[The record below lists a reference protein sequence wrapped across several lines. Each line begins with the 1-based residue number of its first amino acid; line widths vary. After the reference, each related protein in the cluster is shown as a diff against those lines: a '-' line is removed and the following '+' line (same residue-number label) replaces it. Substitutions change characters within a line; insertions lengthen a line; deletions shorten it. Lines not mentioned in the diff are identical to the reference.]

1 MCPVCMPPSGS
12 SHVPGARGSCQ
23 LLQGGEPA
31 VVQAALGVMHASF
44 CKAADKW
51 PGSQANASA
60 SACGEGARAAEPRVG
75 CRALARPPSQD
86 TPQVRPCRLW
96 RGIHAAQGPATVGGQ
111 GPVEMAVCV
120 VQAGHGVRCS
130 NHVASD
136 QFLAQAERQTGLQHA
151 TCKCLVCSPQ
161 AGQHAFK
168 KTADQLSGAVPLPFA
183 GPCGGMEAA
192 TEPPGTGSR
201 RVPRAMRAPRP
212 RPARRLTWPSDCI

>member
-12 SHVPGARGSCQ
+12 SHVPGARGACQ

-31 VVQAALGVMHASF
+31 VVQAALGAMDASF

-86 TPQVRPCRLW
+86 TPQVRPCGLW

-136 QFLAQAERQTGLQHA
+136 QCPVQAERQTSLQHA
-151 TCKCLVCSPQ
+151 TCKRLVCSPQ

-168 KTADQLSGAVPLPFA
+168 KTAGQLSGAVSSPIA
-183 GPCGGMEAA
+183 GPGGGLDAA
-192 TEPPGTGSR
+192 TEPPGVGSR
-201 RVPRAMRAPRP
+201 RVSRAVRAPRP
-212 RPARRLTWPSDCI
+212 RLARRLT